1 MSSAKVKVK
10 ITNKNNNKNDKNDK
24 KALKEVNSKKKFQI
38 FSPELRPKIQVN
50 KIFLDC
56 LSLKDNIVPK
66 QINTIKNRQNSKRK
80 NHSLYKNP
88 SQKMRTDENKFGS
101 HAQNKKKIIIN
112 CLDIIGNN
120 KKPNSIFKDN
130 KKPKLVLLSNGS
142 TRKSSDSSPVD
153 NVEAKKEIAQLNK
166 IVTNPS
172 QKSKILKN
180 TNNCMNLKKQN
191 NDLKINTFKSAVT
204 KLNKQTSKS
213 KDKENNIKNG
223 NKIDDE
229 HIINHPQINTFLDYN
244 KRACNT
250 DKKNLFYKSV
260 CSKKIEPLKLFNN
273 DASESSSSVEVDE
286 EEEVDIINI
295 EKPKIEN
302 NEDIKME
309 KEFVM
314 DSKDK
319 ISIEELSYEFDE
331 NLHKKGKKDKN
342 QDKNQDKDKDENK
355 DIVNEIEKKIKYN
368 NENNNENNSENNNEN
383 NNENNKKRN
392 DYSDFIE
399 VATKQK
405 QSCKNMNCK
414 YFLNPNQNQMSNKNI
429 IISSLLT
436 KAGICDDK
444 EKINQDSYIIIEN
457 LFSQPLNIYGVFDG
471 HGDNG
476 HLISKF
482 ISDFMNHYYFNK
494 LNYYLNEKD
503 IQNVLAKN
511 ITTTFVENY
520 EQIIKKCSTELDKE
534 INIKVNYDIS
544 QSGSTSVMIYLIND
558 TLICSNVGDSQC
570 ILFKCSSDD
579 LWTFEPLS
587 KQHLPSDTE
596 EQKRITENG
605 GEVHPYYD
613 EDGYEGDDRVYAKNQ
628 IYPGLSMSR
637 TIGDLEAKKIGV
649 ISTPDITLTKITCDS
664 KFLVIGSD
672 GLWDVIKPY
681 DMIRMIRPFF
691 TKGDIEGACQVLM
704 KKATSIWDKNK
715 EERDDITIIVVFIGT
730 PNNYIIKE
738 KHNLLNKIEETE
750 NDDKEFS
757 SKKLL
762 KAN

>member
-1 MSSAKVKVK
+1 MKK
-10 ITNKNNNKNDKNDK
+10 I
-24 KALKEVNSKKKFQI
+24 
-38 FSPELRPKIQVN
+38 KIII
-50 KIFLDC
+50 KIEE
-56 LSLKDNIVPK
+56 
-66 QINTIKNRQNSKRK
+66 INTMKNKQSSRRK
-80 NHSLYKNP
+80 SHSLYKNR
-88 SQKMRTDENKFGS
+88 SQKMRTDVGNKFGS

-120 KKPNSIFKDN
+120 KNPNSKFKDN
-130 KKPKLVLLSNGS
+130 KKPKLILLSNGS

-153 NVEAKKEIAQLNK
+153 NIEAKKEIAQLNK

-172 QKSKILKN
+172 QKCEIFRS

-204 KLNKQTSKS
+204 KLNKPQSKS

-223 NKIDDE
+223 NNIDDE
-229 HIINHPQINTFLDYN
+229 HTISHPQINTFLNYN
-244 KRACNT
+244 KRTCNT
-250 DKKNLFYKSV
+250 DKKDLFYKSV
-260 CSKKIEPLKLFNN
+260 CPKKVVPLKLFNN
-273 DASESSSSVEVDE
+273 DASESSSSVEVDGD
-286 EEEVDIINI
+286 EEVDIIND
-295 EKPKIEN
+295 EKPKVQN
-302 NEDIKME
+302 NEKIE

-331 NLHKKGKKDKN
+331 NLHKKDKN
-342 QDKNQDKDKDENK
+342 QDKNQEKNAYKDENK
-355 DIVNEIEKKIKYN
+355 DIVNEMEKI
-368 NENNNENNSENNNEN
+368 NENNNDNNQNKNN
-383 NNENNKKRN
+383 
-392 DYSDFIE
+392 YSDFIE
-399 VATKQK
+399 ITTKQK

-494 LNYYLNEKD
+494 LNYYLDEKD

-520 EQIIKKCSTELDKE
+520 EKIIKKCSTELDKE
-534 INIKVNYDIS
+534 INIKVDYDIS

-570 ILFKCSSDD
+570 ILFNCSSDD
-579 LWTFEPLS
+579 LWTFETLS

-637 TIGDLEAKKIGV
+637 SIGDLLAKKIGV
-649 ISTPDITLTKITCDS
+649 ISTPDITLKKISCDS